1 QDLKA
6 DDIMSSIEI
15 TDNLEGSGYTDSAGA
30 FESIQ
35 ELTGTIKSGEEI
47 TGQFITDIYEADVY
61 YFRENPANVDIGVTN
76 QVVWTIPADEAK

>member
-47 TGQFITDIYEADVY
+47 IGQFITDIYEADEY
-61 YFRENPANVDIGVTN
+61 YFRENPALVSTSVSN
-76 QVVWTIPADEAK
+76 QVIWTIPAEEAK